1 MNLEDWILTEPCKP
15 YRICDECGKL
25 MQDGFCDMD
34 GTLHICNDCFPNY
47 MNKTY
52 GKDMWKE
59 TEDDGCE
66 GYYEYLENEAWHGT
80 GIFWTEWE

>member
-1 MNLEDWILTEPCKP
+1 MDLEDWIYDEPIKP
-15 YRICDECGKL
+15 YRVCDRCHKL
-25 MQDGFCDMD
+25 IKDGFCDMD
-34 GTLHICNDCFPNY
+34 GGLHICNDCFRTY

-52 GKDMWKE
+52 GKDLWRE

-66 GYYEYLENEAWHGT
+66 GYYEYYDADEWHGT